1 MLAMGEVHTGL
12 LQNSGE
18 ISESTCRQVLG
29 LMAGETVV
37 VSRRPIPHALSPGRL
52 TGVDCT
58 LPSASRSR
66 IRGVGTVVSRC
77 AVTGGRVAQGSSY
90 VRVVR
95 SDADRRLPWSHYL
108 ARPGVVEVL
117 GKVKAADLAEGF
129 TGDTMPDRPDGTC
142 LDLGAVSD
150 RFLDLVQQSPLL
162 DRRAPFKI
170 PRTSLRWVAETGEP
184 SIRFTLH
191 AEQERTLRLTHPGPF
206 TPAVVDLCEDLATH
220 DWLLTSL
227 LVIVERARIGGT
239 LGAQAVARLAPAID
253 HLMHLWMPAARVEEW
268 LTPFWESLERRSG
281 FTRQWRS
288 LVDRVR
294 DQVAMN
300 TLALLSATA
309 EAGRRSL

>member
-1 MLAMGEVHTGL
+1 MLVMGEVHTGL

-18 ISESTCRQVLG
+18 ISESTCRQVLA
-29 LMAGETVV
+29 LMAGETVR
-37 VSRRPIPHALSPGRL
+37 VSRRPIVHALSPERL
-52 TGVDCT
+52 TGVDCA
-58 LPSASRSR
+58 LPTGSRSR
-66 IRGVGTVVSRC
+66 VRGVGTVMSRC

-95 SDADRRLPWSHYL
+95 SEADRRLPWSHYL

-117 GKVKAADLAEGF
+117 GKAKAADLAEGF
-129 TGDTMPDRPDGTC
+129 TGDSAPGGTGGAC
-142 LDLGAVSD
+142 LNLGAVSG
-150 RFLDLVQQSPLL
+150 RFLDLVQASPLL

-191 AEQERTLRLTHPGPF
+191 TEQERTLRLTHPGPF

-239 LGAQAVARLAPAID
+239 QGAQAVARLAPAID

-268 LTPFWESLERRSG
+268 LTPFWESLERRPG
-281 FTRQWRS
+281 FSRQWRS

-300 TLALLSATA
+300 TLALLNATA
-309 EAGRRSL
+309 EAGRR

>member
-1 MLAMGEVHTGL
+1 MGEVHTGL

-77 AVTGGRVAQGSSY
+77 AVTGGRVVQGSSY

>member
-1 MLAMGEVHTGL
+1 MGEVHTGL

>member
-1 MLAMGEVHTGL
+1 MLVMGEVHTGL

-29 LMAGETVV
+29 ITAGETVR
-37 VSRRPIPHALSPGRL
+37 VSRRPIVHALSPERL
-52 TGVDCT
+52 TGVDCP
-58 LPSASRSR
+58 LPAASRSR
-66 IRGVGTVVSRC
+66 VRGVGTVVSRC

-95 SDADRRLPWSHYL
+95 SETDRRLAWSHYL

-117 GKVKAADLAEGF
+117 GKAKAADLAEGF
-129 TGDTMPDRPDGTC
+129 TGDPAPGC
-142 LDLGAVSD
+142 LDLGAVSG
-150 RFLDLVQQSPLL
+150 RFLDLVQASPLL

-191 AEQERTLRLTHPGPF
+191 TEHERTLRLTHPGPF

-227 LVIVERARIGGT
+227 LVIVERARIGT
-239 LGAQAVARLAPAID
+239 TPEAQAVARLAPAID
-253 HLMHLWMPAARVEEW
+253 HLLHLWMPAARVEEW
-268 LTPFWESLERRSG
+268 LTPFWDSLERRPG

-300 TLALLSATA
+300 TLALLSASA
-309 EAGRRSL
+309 ETGRR